1 MELGTEEEYK
11 KYVLKISKNV
21 DICTVV
27 GFGRAGKDGTKV
39 YKDNVCTVV
48 VVYPSK
54 LLASKT
60 LQRRRRRFAL

>member
-1 MELGTEEEYK
+1 MVSDGLKIKPVELGTEEEYK

-39 YKDNVCTVV
+39 YKDNVCIVV
-48 VVYPSK
+48 LIQFP
-54 LLASKT
+54 
-60 LQRRRRRFAL
+60 